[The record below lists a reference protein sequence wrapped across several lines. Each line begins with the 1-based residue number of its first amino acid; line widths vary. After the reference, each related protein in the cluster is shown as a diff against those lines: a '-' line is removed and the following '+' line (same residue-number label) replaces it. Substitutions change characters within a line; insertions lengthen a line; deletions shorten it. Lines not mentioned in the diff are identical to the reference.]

1 MGNHKFR
8 LSYML
13 PNAWFNKLRNMSRT
27 RNHSTSHSIKKKL
40 PSPNITTT
48 SKKPHLSPTPKFYNS
63 PTNPKVSDTHFP
75 NSPRKSSPKRKTLY
89 KPSQRL
95 ATSSVSAHCSRRTTS
110 STDQFGSNNVDAAA
124 SESSF
129 NGGLLASWSSSRSCR
144 FTSSTTDDII
154 IDINDQNAKFD
165 KLDGLDIISELEL
178 PPILTKPVKFVDTTT
193 NSKKTR
199 KQSKTSPVII
209 RNSAAKLRAN
219 SPRKAQKKLLVQ
231 ACDRRRKR
239 SFALIVKSSLDP
251 QREFKESMVEMIVEN
266 NIRGSK
272 DLEELLACY
281 LSLNSIEYQDLIVKA
296 FVQIWFDMAH
306 LRI

>member
-1 MGNHKFR
+1 
-8 LSYML
+8 
-13 PNAWFNKLRNMSRT
+13 MSRT

-75 NSPRKSSPKRKTLY
+75 YSPRKSSPKRKTLY

-178 PPILTKPVKFVDTTT
+178 PPILTKP
-193 NSKKTR
+193 
-199 KQSKTSPVII
+199 SKTSPVII

-231 ACDRRRKR
+231 ACGRRRKR
-239 SFALIVKSSLDP
+239 SIALIVKSSLDP